1 MNFQERDKVGG
12 LNCEEMQARALQNGI
27 QFNNYYDWV
36 KEQFVMYANTAA
48 KRPSIMIKSK

>member
-27 QFNNYYDWV
+27 QFNNYYEWV

-48 KRPSIMIKSK
+48 KRPSIMIKGK